1 MNRRPPSS
9 RVLHLIGDKTGR
21 GDGSSP
27 QSAGLE
33 EGAEAAP
40 KTRDRKRAAR
50 RECTG
55 HGAARKDHAA
65 KKDRARERT
74 ASLDM
79 RAISSSVWGI
89 PLSSHFL
96 MIPIRP

>member
-1 MNRRPPSS
+1 MREK
-9 RVLHLIGDKTGR
+9 IK
-21 GDGSSP
+21 
-27 QSAGLE
+27 
-33 EGAEAAP
+33 
-40 KTRDRKRAAR
+40 RKIKNPGEISGKKRKLPGGHGAAR
-50 RECTG
+50 KTQGGKRECTG
-55 HGAARKDHAA
+55 YRAARKDHAA

>member
-1 MNRRPPSS
+1 MREKIKRKIKKIPGKFPEKNRKLPGG
-9 RVLHLIGDKTGR
+9 HG
-21 GDGSSP
+21 
-27 QSAGLE
+27 
-33 EGAEAAP
+33 
-40 KTRDRKRAAR
+40 AAR
-50 RECTG
+50 KAQDGKRECTG

>member
-1 MNRRPPSS
+1 MNKCSYVDDSIDERENQEENKKS
-9 RVLHLIGDKTGR
+9 RGNF
-21 GDGSSP
+21 
-27 QSAGLE
+27 
-33 EGAEAAP
+33 
-40 KTRDRKRAAR
+40 RKKRKLPGGHGAAR
-50 RECTG
+50 MTQDGKRECTG
-55 HGAARKDHAA
+55 HGAARKDYAA

-89 PLSSHFL
+89 PLSSHFF